1 MIVAIDGP
9 AGAGKSSVAQAS
21 AAALGFGYL
30 NSGAMYRCVALAAQ
44 QSGRPPAELAGALA
58 IEPGSRVLLDG
69 SDVSEAIRDPA
80 IAGAASRVAADP
92 AVRAA
97 LVAKQREL
105 LARGDWVAEG
115 RDVGSVVAP
124 DAELKL
130 FLTAA
135 ADERV
140 RRRAEQEAVAVDDVA
155 RELAE
160 RDRRDREREHS
171 PLLTPAGAIE
181 LDTTGL
187 SLQQVVE
194 RVVELARARG
204 AQVPPVRD
212 AAAAADGGAR

>member
-1 MIVAIDGP
+1 
-9 AGAGKSSVAQAS
+9 
-21 AAALGFGYL
+21 
-30 NSGAMYRCVALAAQ
+30 
-44 QSGRPPAELAGALA
+44 
-58 IEPGSRVLLDG
+58 
-69 SDVSEAIRDPA
+69 
-80 IAGAASRVAADP
+80 
-92 AVRAA
+92 
-97 LVAKQREL
+97 
-105 LARGDWVAEG
+105 
-115 RDVGSVVAP
+115 VAP

-171 PLLTPAGAIE
+171 PLLTPAGCESSSTHRACRC
-181 LDTTGL
+181 
-187 SLQQVVE
+187 SRSSK